1 MDGVY
6 RFSRDNARTPMQW
19 DSSPNAGFS
28 TKKPW
33 MSIHSDYKDV
43 NVESEKKDPGS
54 VLNWYIELS
63 KLRDNHPVLINGTY
77 IDLMPDDEKIFAFR
91 RENIEARATVLINLS
106 SETALYD
113 AYLVERAVQIA
124 GTEGTSTVGRL
135 SPYEAVV
142 FEESSV
148 EYIVLNKDEE
158 GILRDFIYEAIFVP
172 EGEEAPDRSI
182 IEKPEISMYYKD
194 FGSMEADRCIVAKKG
209 TRAVGAVWTRIMNDY
224 GHLDD
229 ETPSLAVSLFKEYR
243 DSGIGTVL
251 MKKMLSLLKSQG
263 FKKVSLSCQKA
274 NYAACWYK
282 KLGFRVV
289 VDKDDE
295 YIMVYDL

>member
-1 MDGVY
+1 MTSFSFIIDY
-6 RFSRDNARTPMQW
+6 RQRKAKEVVLSDQKLHW
-19 DSSPNAGFS
+19 W
-28 TKKPW
+28 KKT
-33 MSIHSDYKDV
+33 I
-43 NVESEKKDPGS
+43 
-54 VLNWYIELS
+54 
-63 KLRDNHPVLINGTY
+63 
-77 IDLMPDDEKIFAFR
+77 AFR
-91 RENIEARATVLINLS
+91 RENAEAKATVLINLS

-113 AYLVERAVQIA
+113 KALVENAVQIV
-124 GTEGTSTVGRL
+124 GSEGVSTIGRL

-148 EYIVLNKDEE
+148 EYIVLDKDEE

-172 EGEEAPDRSI
+172 EGEKAPDRSI
-182 IEKPEISMYYKD
+182 LEKPEISMYYKD

-209 TRAVGAVWTRIMNDY
+209 KKAIGAVWTRIMNDY

-229 ETPSLAVSLFKEYR
+229 ETPSLAVSLYKEYR
-243 DSGIGTVL
+243 GSGIGTVL

-274 NYAACWYK
+274 NYAAIWYK
-282 KLGFRVV
+282 NLGFQIA

>member
-1 MDGVY
+1 MSDQKLHWWQKTIAYEIYVKSFKDSNGDGIGDLKGITSELDYLKSLGVGAIWLTPCYVSPQADNGYDVADYYNIDPAYGTMDGM
-6 RFSRDNARTPMQW
+6 D
-19 DSSPNAGFS
+19 
-28 TKKPW
+28 
-33 MSIHSDYKDV
+33 
-43 NVESEKKDPGS
+43 
-54 VLNWYIELS
+54 ELIS
-63 KLRDNHPVLINGTY
+63 
-77 IDLMPDDEKIFAFR
+77 
-91 RENIEARATVLINLS
+91 EARATVFINLS

-113 AYLVERAVQIA
+113 ANLVERAVQIA

-135 SPYEAVV
+135 SPYEAGV

-148 EYIVLNKDEE
+148 EYIVLNQDKD
-158 GILRDFIYEAIFVP
+158 GVLRDFIYEAIFVP
-172 EGEEAPDRSI
+172 EGEKAPDRSI
-182 IEKPEISMYYKD
+182 LEKPEISMYYKD
-194 FGSMEADRCIVAKKG
+194 FGSMKADRCIVAKKG
-209 TRAVGAVWTRIMNDY
+209 TKAIGAVWTRIMNDY
-224 GHLDD
+224 GHVDD
-229 ETPSLAVSLFKEYR
+229 ETPSLAVSLYREYR
-243 DSGIGTVL
+243 GSGIGTVL